1 METIKMTKEEVLLY
15 KFNKL
20 GIEPIDLLASAQ
32 GLYPRLPTMTMS
44 ILGGGGG
51 QLERERRKITRQ
63 FTS

>member
-20 GIEPIDLLASAQ
+20 GIEPIDLLASAP
-32 GLYPRLPTMTMS
+32 GLYPRRPTMS
-44 ILGGGGG
+44 ILERNAGR
-51 QLERERRKITRQ
+51 LERERREITRQ